1 MSDLRLEN
9 LSKTYAG
16 ADQPALH
23 PLSLSVGAG
32 EMLAL
37 LGPSGCGK
45 STALRL
51 IAGLD
56 VPSSGAVYIGA
67 APVTALPPEARS
79 AVMVFQ
85 NHLLFA
91 HMSVAQNV
99 GFGLRMRGLG
109 RTEIDQRVAQMLAR
123 VQLTAQAQAMPAM
136 LSGGQAQRAALA
148 RALILRPRVLLL
160 DEPLAS
166 LDPHLRGEMRALI
179 AQVQAEMGITTIL
192 VTHDQAEAVQ
202 LAPRIA
208 LLMQGRLCQ
217 IGPARDFYDRP
228 ASLAAARFF
237 GGVNF
242 LPAHIAQGQVQCAL
256 GRFGARAGWAGQGH
270 LTIRPESVQISPTP
284 APNVINARLTALRDL
299 GEICRAVVVTDQGVS
314 LEISLAHHAAQG
326 LSLGQTLYA
335 TLPEGAIWFIAQGAD
350 E

>member
-16 ADQPALH
+16 AARPALCGLN
-23 PLSLSVGAG
+23 LSLRSG
-32 EMLAL
+32 EILAL

-56 VPSSGAVYIGA
+56 RPSTGAVYIGG
-67 APVTALPPEARS
+67 APVTALPPEARE

-109 RTEIDQRVAQMLAR
+109 RSEIDQRVAQMLAR
-123 VQLTAQAQAMPAM
+123 VQLTAQAQARPAM

-148 RALILRPRVLLL
+148 RALILHPRVLLL

-166 LDPHLRGEMRALI
+166 LDPHLRANMRALI
-179 AQVQAEMGITTIL
+179 AEMQAEMGITTLL
-192 VTHDQAEAVQ
+192 VTHDPAEAVQ

-208 LLMQGRLCQ
+208 LLMQGQLQ
-217 IGPARDFYDRP
+217 QLGAARDFYDRP

-242 LPAHIAQGQVQCAL
+242 LPARAAQGQVDSALGRMAARPEWAGPGHITIRPEAVHIAQG
-256 GRFGARAGWAGQGH
+256 GRGEWQM
-270 LTIRPESVQISPTP
+270 
-284 APNVINARLTALRDL
+284 RLSALRDL
-299 GEICRAVVVTDQGVS
+299 GEICRATVRGDTGITLHMS
-314 LEISLAHHAAQG
+314 LPHSAAQ
-326 LSLGQTLYA
+326 SLVIGQNLPITLA
-335 TLPEGAIWFIAQGAD
+335 QGAVWFIAQGAD

>member
-1 MSDLRLEN
+1 MSDLSLHN

-16 ADQPALH
+16 ARAPALSD
-23 PLSLSVGAG
+23 LSLDVPSGGIV
-32 EMLAL
+32 AL

-51 IAGLD
+51 IAGLER
-56 VPSSGAVYIGA
+56 PSSGDVRIGGQSVA
-67 APVTALPPEARS
+67 GLAPEARS
-79 AVMVFQ
+79 AVMVHQ
-85 NHLLFA
+85 NHLLFP

-99 GFGLRMRGLG
+99 GFGLRMQGARDIG
-109 RTEIDQRVAQMLAR
+109 DRVAQMLDR
-123 VQLTAQAQAMPAM
+123 VQLSAQASARPAM

-166 LDPHLRGEMRALI
+166 LDPHLRADMRDLI
-179 AQVQAEMGITTIL
+179 AQVQAEMGITTVL

-208 LLMQGRLCQ
+208 LMMQGRLCQ
-217 IGPARDFYDRP
+217 FGPPRDFYDRP
-228 ASLAAARFF
+228 ASMAVARFF

-242 LPAHIAQGQVQCAL
+242 LPARVVAGKVRSALGDFPAQGAWV
-256 GRFGARAGWAGQGH
+256 GAGH
-270 LTIRPESVQISPTP
+270 VTIRPEAVQIT
-284 APNVINARLTALRDL
+284 APSDSTIAAHLTTLKDL
-299 GEICRAVVVTDQGVS
+299 GEVCRALVKTEGGVS
-314 LEISLAHHAAQG
+314 LEVSVPTHQAPDLHQG
-326 LSLGQTLYA
+326 QLLHLSLPSRAL
-335 TLPEGAIWFIAQGAD
+335 WFIPQGAD